1 MDGSN
6 TFTSTTRSTTT
17 VRGSRGR
24 IDKREAIMTAALRV
38 FSQQGYERASVD
50 EIAAEAGVAKPT
62 IYNHFGTKEQLFR
75 DVLIGVALRFNAQ
88 SLAVLESVPALTDDL
103 SDALFQIARKMVG
116 CINNEETRSLRRL
129 LNAEIVQFPDLN
141 DMMQAKAAMPMIE
154 ALAGRLARLAHAGY
168 LDIDDPIEA
177 AGELLALTS
186 HELPTLSALGT
197 RPIPQDELDR
207 VVHRGVNT
215 FLRAFA
221 SDRCRG

>member
-1 MDGSN
+1 
-6 TFTSTTRSTTT
+6 
-17 VRGSRGR
+17 
-24 IDKREAIMTAALRV
+24 MTAALRI

-103 SDALFQIARKMVG
+103 SDALFQVARKMVG

-129 LNAEIVQFPDLN
+129 LNAEIVHFPDLN
-141 DMMQAKAAMPMIE
+141 DMMQNKAAMPMLE

-177 AGELLALTS
+177 ASELLALTS